1 VKRSGVLV
9 LWLLPLGAL
18 AQDCSESSLLKS
30 IEQTRSRIK
39 GARAMYKLEIRVKK
53 ASKAEDPTKLSR
65 GLSDEDLEIG
75 AAIDANAS
83 CQQEPEIPPK
93 KGQPHLGAEIYYS
106 MPDSNYA
113 VLDGGMRGG
122 FGPWTI
128 QRENPLAIGFELGG
142 SPPTK
147 DLKGWTVSRET
158 TDNLEASQ
166 DTRRV
171 EISTIRRGEN
181 VYLEQVTYYF
191 EGNKISSYR
200 ILEWKEV
207 NAEYYPSHI
216 MVELGGPNQ
225 KHWQTREYRLLKF
238 YGVPK
243 ERIAP
248 KYLEGATVK
257 DHEKNLVYTV
267 KNGKFVLD
275 PRFSKNVASDTT
287 WRRIG
292 FVGSVLLVGG
302 GATWWLVKR
311 RRNAATAKL
320 SS

>member
-1 VKRSGVLV
+1 MKAHSVLFVVGVSV
-9 LWLLPLGAL
+9 TAL
-18 AQDCSESSLLKS
+18 CQDASDSKIVRD
-30 IEQTRSRIK
+30 IEKTRASIK
-39 GARAMYKLEIRVKK
+39 GQRAMYKWEIRVKK
-53 ASKAEDPTKLSR
+53 TKRKESPDKLSR
-65 GLSDEDLEIG
+65 GIVDEDLEIG
-75 AAIDANAS
+75 VSIDANGS
-83 CQQEPEIPPK
+83 CLQEPEIPPM
-93 KGQPHLGAEIYYS
+93 KGQPHLGSEQYYV
-106 MPDSNYA
+106 MPDHIYA
-113 VLDGGMRGG
+113 VIEGGMRGG
-122 FGPWTI
+122 FGPWSLGP
-128 QRENPLAIGFELGG
+128 QNPLSYPFEIN
-142 SPPTK
+142 SRPIRER
-147 DLKGWTVSRET
+147 LKGYQILRET
-158 TDNLEASQ
+158 DTTLEAYQGEYGVKIEAIRDGDKTYLAKESGWKRGSAPTWSEVRGWQ
-166 DTRRV
+166 KVDGEMYPTNIFE
-171 EISTIRRGEN
+171 EIGDATSD
-181 VYLEQVTYYF
+181 
-191 EGNKISSYR
+191 S
-200 ILEWKEV
+200 
-207 NAEYYPSHI
+207 
-216 MVELGGPNQ
+216 
-225 KHWQTREYRLLKF
+225 WQTREYRLLKF